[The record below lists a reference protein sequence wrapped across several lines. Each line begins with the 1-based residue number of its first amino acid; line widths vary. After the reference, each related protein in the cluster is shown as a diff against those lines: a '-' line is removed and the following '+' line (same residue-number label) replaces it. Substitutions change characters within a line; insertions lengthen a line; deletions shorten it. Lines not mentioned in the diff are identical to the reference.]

1 MLRIQLDEGDVLFDG
16 GTPVKESAKLD
27 LGDYLPYLVN
37 RVGAIIAEQYGEET
51 LAPHRLSIAMW
62 RVMAALASGGSQR
75 QIDLA
80 DMTSIEASTLSRLVT
95 RLTRRGLVRRTRS
108 AQSNRE
114 VAVSLSPKGKALV
127 ARLIPI
133 AKSYEATAIAG
144 LTPEEITILKRCLR
158 LVYANMKN
166 RPTAAREDADARAAS
181 SAARARPGG
190 RSRKGGNKPGRRE
203 FSHGAR
209 GRKAFG

>member
-1 MLRIQLDEGDVLFDG
+1 
-16 GTPVKESAKLD
+16 VKHPAKLD
-27 LGDYLPYLVN
+27 LGDYLPYLLN

-80 DMTSIEASTLSRLVT
+80 GMTSIEASTLSRLVT
-95 RLTRRGLVRRTRS
+95 RLMRRGLVRRARS
-108 AQSNRE
+108 AKSNRE
-114 VAVSLSPKGKALV
+114 VAVSLSPKGNALV

-133 AKSYEATAIAG
+133 AKGYESTAIAG

-158 LVYANMKN
+158 VVYANMKTCANMKN
-166 RPTAAREDADARAAS
+166 RPAGAREDADRPAAGP
-181 SAARARPGG
+181 AARARPGS
-190 RSRKGGNKPGRRE
+190 RPRKGGNKPGRRE
-203 FSHGAR
+203 FSPRAR

>member
-1 MLRIQLDEGDVLFDG
+1 VRIQLDEDVVLFDDG
-16 GTPVKESAKLD
+16 APVKDTAKLD

-37 RVGAIIAEQYGEET
+37 RVGAIIAEQYSEET

-62 RVMAALASGGSQR
+62 RVMAALASSGSQR

-95 RLTRRGLVRRTRS
+95 RLTRRGLVSRTRS
-108 AQSNRE
+108 AKSNRE

-133 AKSYEATAIAG
+133 AKGYEATAFAG
-144 LTPEEITILKRCLR
+144 LTPEEITVLKRCLR

-166 RPTAAREDADARAAS
+166 RPTAAREDADARAAGF
-181 SAARARPGG
+181 AARARVGG
-190 RSRKGGNKPGRRE
+190 RLLKQGNKPGRRE
-203 FSHGAR
+203 FSQGA
-209 GRKAFG
+209 GGKKALG

>member
-1 MLRIQLDEGDVLFDG
+1 
-16 GTPVKESAKLD
+16 VKDPAKLD

-37 RVGAIIAEQYGEET
+37 RVGAIIAEQYGGET

-62 RVMAALASGGSQR
+62 RVMAALASSGSQR

-95 RLTRRGLVRRTRS
+95 RLTRRGLVSRTRS
-108 AQSNRE
+108 AKSNRE

-133 AKSYEATAIAG
+133 AKGYEATAVAG
-144 LTPEEITILKRCLR
+144 LTLDEITVFKRCLR
-158 LVYANMKN
+158 LVYANMKK
-166 RPTAAREDADARAAS
+166 RPTAAREDADAHAAAAS
-181 SAARARPGG
+181 ARVGLGAWPL
-190 RSRKGGNKPGRRE
+190 KDGNKPRRRE
-203 FSHGAR
+203 FSQGAR
-209 GRKAFG
+209 GRKALG